1 MKYATCPPGKT
12 EGRGNFSS
20 AAKYNR
26 LNRSRTTKTNTFTIA
41 LPPRC
46 WSPTVPRRAS
56 LRSNLIRRG
65 VGAGPCRQPK
75 QPRRPA
81 LAEYLRPLALGIRA
95 SVRHGRDR
103 WRGKTE
109 VPDAGLAAHP
119 SRISR
124 DSIEFLHL
132 FLAFSRQSPASV

>member
-1 MKYATCPPGKT
+1 GKT
-12 EGRGNFSS
+12 EGHGNFSS

-26 LNRSRTTKTNTFTIA
+26 LNRSGTTKTNTFAIA

-81 LAEYLRPLALGIRA
+81 LAELALGIRA
-95 SVRHGRDR
+95 SVRQGRDR
-103 WRGKTE
+103 WRALQVLG
-109 VPDAGLAAHP
+109 AG
-119 SRISR
+119 
-124 DSIEFLHL
+124 
-132 FLAFSRQSPASV
+132 